1 MTAASTSSRTRSV
14 VDQLRSTAEWQQ
26 QAEMPRS
33 RPISWHPDSFEVS
46 NFTASPAANAEDF
59 SQWHFTTAQINGL
72 ITPVVYPSIKEPQ
85 IQELFTPL
93 DELPGQD
100 HTLGYKLPIDQLS
113 WMNQDQEKIGTYSLP
128 LQSDPNLIQLP
139 NALDRSMHV
148 GNVQTAPSSPDCV
161 PLQDITVDP
170 SSPSHEGPTF
180 KNDPEELVA
189 MGLYDSPAEIQSSS
203 LLFSGLSGCGGK
215 GLKLEESFEP
225 TETEDV
231 DEDDDDEE
239 DESDREAE
247 EQVAEIMETLSS
259 SNTPAYDTHSI
270 ANHLA
275 FSYQSQPAPLA
286 TEYLSTLRQMNSVYY
301 PSDYHSYGWI

>member
-14 VDQLRSTAEWQQ
+14 VDHLRSTAEWQQ
-26 QAEMPRS
+26 QAGTPRS

-46 NFTASPAANAEDF
+46 NFTASPAANTEDL

-72 ITPVVYPSIKEPQ
+72 ITPVVYPAFKEPQ

-93 DELPGQD
+93 DELPAQD
-100 HTLGYKLPIDQLS
+100 PAMAFKLPVDQLS
-113 WMNQDQEKIGTYSLP
+113 WMNQDQEKISPYSLP
-128 LQSDPNLIQLP
+128 LQSDPNLMQLP
-139 NALDRSMHV
+139 STLDRGMFG

-161 PLQDITVDP
+161 PLQNITLDP
-170 SSPSHEGPTF
+170 PSPSHEGSIS
-180 KNDPEELVA
+180 KDDPEELVA

-203 LLFSGLSGCGGK
+203 LLFGGLSSCGRK

-225 TETEDV
+225 TET
-231 DEDDDDEE
+231 DEDDED
-239 DESDREAE
+239 DESDHDAE
-247 EQVAEIMETLSS
+247 EQEAENAEASSS
-259 SNTPAYDTHSI
+259 SNTPAFDSHSI

-275 FSYQSQPAPLA
+275 FGYQPQPAPLA